1 MKKILI
7 VDDEPNIVMTLEYT
21 FKKSNYEVF
30 IARDGQEALDILKTN
45 FPDVI
50 ILDIMMPMVD
60 GFATLEQI
68 RKDANLQHTKVM
80 FLSAKNKE
88 SDIEKGLALGADAY
102 MTKPFSPSELVARVK
117 AHMARYERLTSS
129 HQKTNDIIEIRGLK
143 IDKTARRVWIN
154 GEEKAFTTKEF
165 DLLTFLAE
173 NPNHVFTKEELFR
186 EIWDMESI
194 GDIATVTVHIK
205 KIREKIEV
213 DTANPQYIETI
224 WGVGYR
230 FKV

>member
-30 IARDGQEALDILKTN
+30 IARDGQEALDILKSN

-68 RKDANLQHTKVM
+68 RKDDNLQHTKVM

-88 SDIEKGLALGADAY
+88 SDIEKGIALGADAY
-102 MTKPFSPSELVARVK
+102 MTKPFSIKKVV
-117 AHMARYERLTSS
+117 
-129 HQKTNDIIEIRGLK
+129 
-143 IDKTARRVWIN
+143 
-154 GEEKAFTTKEF
+154 EK
-165 DLLTFLAE
+165 
-173 NPNHVFTKEELFR
+173 VEELL
-186 EIWDMESI
+186 
-194 GDIATVTVHIK
+194 
-205 KIREKIEV
+205 
-213 DTANPQYIETI
+213 N
-224 WGVGYR
+224 
-230 FKV
+230 

>member
-68 RKDANLQHTKVM
+68 RKDDNLQHTKVM

-102 MTKPFSPSELVARVK
+102 LTKPFSIKKVV
-117 AHMARYERLTSS
+117 
-129 HQKTNDIIEIRGLK
+129 
-143 IDKTARRVWIN
+143 
-154 GEEKAFTTKEF
+154 EK
-165 DLLTFLAE
+165 
-173 NPNHVFTKEELFR
+173 VEELL
-186 EIWDMESI
+186 
-194 GDIATVTVHIK
+194 G
-205 KIREKIEV
+205 
-213 DTANPQYIETI
+213 
-224 WGVGYR
+224 
-230 FKV
+230 

>member
-102 MTKPFSPSELVARVK
+102 MTKPFSIKKV
-117 AHMARYERLTSS
+117 
-129 HQKTNDIIEIRGLK
+129 IEK
-143 IDKTARRVWIN
+143 V
-154 GEEKAFTTKEF
+154 
-165 DLLTFLAE
+165 
-173 NPNHVFTKEELFR
+173 EELL
-186 EIWDMESI
+186 
-194 GDIATVTVHIK
+194 G
-205 KIREKIEV
+205 
-213 DTANPQYIETI
+213 
-224 WGVGYR
+224 
-230 FKV
+230 

>member
-30 IARDGQEALDILKTN
+30 IARDGQEALDILKSN

-102 MTKPFSPSELVARVK
+102 MTKPFSIKKVV
-117 AHMARYERLTSS
+117 
-129 HQKTNDIIEIRGLK
+129 
-143 IDKTARRVWIN
+143 
-154 GEEKAFTTKEF
+154 EK
-165 DLLTFLAE
+165 
-173 NPNHVFTKEELFR
+173 VEELL
-186 EIWDMESI
+186 
-194 GDIATVTVHIK
+194 G
-205 KIREKIEV
+205 
-213 DTANPQYIETI
+213 
-224 WGVGYR
+224 
-230 FKV
+230 

>member
-88 SDIEKGLALGADAY
+88 SDIEKGLELGADAY
-102 MTKPFSPSELVARVK
+102 MTKPFSIKKVV
-117 AHMARYERLTSS
+117 
-129 HQKTNDIIEIRGLK
+129 
-143 IDKTARRVWIN
+143 
-154 GEEKAFTTKEF
+154 EK
-165 DLLTFLAE
+165 
-173 NPNHVFTKEELFR
+173 VEELLL
-186 EIWDMESI
+186 
-194 GDIATVTVHIK
+194 
-205 KIREKIEV
+205 
-213 DTANPQYIETI
+213 
-224 WGVGYR
+224 
-230 FKV
+230 

>member
-88 SDIEKGLALGADAY
+88 SDIEKWLALGADAY
-102 MTKPFSPSELVARVK
+102 MTKPFS
-117 AHMARYERLTSS
+117 
-129 HQKTNDIIEIRGLK
+129 
-143 IDKTARRVWIN
+143 
-154 GEEKAFTTKEF
+154 
-165 DLLTFLAE
+165 
-173 NPNHVFTKEELFR
+173 
-186 EIWDMESI
+186 
-194 GDIATVTVHIK
+194 IK
-205 KIREKIEV
+205 KVVEKVEEV
-213 DTANPQYIETI
+213 LL
-224 WGVGYR
+224 
-230 FKV
+230 